1 MPEAT
6 AQVTSRATRL
16 WWRYGL
22 ALVVLVLDQATKLWA
37 SARLEYAQ
45 PVEVTPFFN
54 LTLLHNTGAAFSF
67 LSDAGGWQQWFF
79 AVIAVAVSLAIVVWL
94 WRLPQQ
100 ERLQATALALIL
112 GGAIGN
118 LWDRVVQGYVVD
130 FLDFY
135 VGGYHW
141 PAFNIADAAIVVGAA
156 IMIWLS
162 FRDPHRDRQP
172 PGDASQESS

>member
-1 MPEAT
+1 MPEAS
-6 AQVTSRATRL
+6 AQGSSKAVRMGC
-16 WWRYGL
+16 RYGL

-37 SARLEYAQ
+37 SARLEYAK
-45 PVEVTPFFN
+45 PVEVMPFFN

-67 LSDAGGWQQWFF
+67 LSDAGGWQQWLF
-79 AVIAVAVSLAIVVWL
+79 AAIAVAVSLAIVVWL

-118 LWDRVVQGYVVD
+118 LWDRLVQGYVVD

-141 PAFNIADAAIVVGAA
+141 PAFNIADAGIVVGAA
-156 IMIWLS
+156 LMIWLS
-162 FRDPHRDRQP
+162 FRDPQRQRQP
-172 PGDASQESS
+172 HSDAS

>member
-1 MPEAT
+1 MPEAS
-6 AQVTSRATRL
+6 AQGSSKAVRMGC
-16 WWRYGL
+16 RYGL

-45 PVEVTPFFN
+45 PVEVMPFFN

-67 LSDAGGWQQWFF
+67 LRDAGGWQQWLF
-79 AVIAVAVSLAIVVWL
+79 AAIAVAVSLAIVVWL

-118 LWDRVVQGYVVD
+118 LWDRLVQGYVVD

-141 PAFNIADAAIVVGAA
+141 PAFNIADAGIVVGAA
-156 IMIWLS
+156 LMIWLS
-162 FRDPHRDRQP
+162 FRDPQRDRQP
-172 PGDASQESS
+172 HSDAS